1 MKLAA
6 FLLPIATVVAMAQTP
21 PLRYVANE
29 AFGTGERLEY
39 DIGYKFI
46 TAGRAVFSV
55 AKDYADV
62 DGHKCYDIR
71 FTAISL
77 ASLEWIYKVRDQYRT
92 FVDVDGI
99 FPWKFEQHQREGGF
113 SKDYSATFD
122 QDKHSAITT
131 EGTFAIPPFVHDIVS
146 SFYYLRTFDLKKYKT
161 GDMVVMQNFFDRE
174 THDLQVKI
182 VGRQT
187 VNVKA
192 GKFKCVVVE
201 PMIKSG
207 GLFKSEGRILIW
219 LSDDDR
225 KIPVKVSS
233 AILIGSIDAELTSFR
248 GLRGPLTA
256 RIGDPD

>member
-1 MKLAA
+1 MKLSAL
-6 FLLPIATVVAMAQTP
+6 LLPIAVAFASAQTP

-29 AFGTGERLEY
+29 AFGVGERLEY
-39 DIGYKFI
+39 SVGYKFI
-46 TAGRAVFSV
+46 TAGRAAFTV
-55 AKDYADV
+55 AKDMVDV
-62 DGHKCYDIR
+62 NGHKCYDVR
-71 FTAISL
+71 FSAISL
-77 ASLEWIYKVRDQYRT
+77 ESLEWIYKVRDQYRT
-92 FVDVDGI
+92 WLDVDGI

-122 QDKHSAITT
+122 QEQHSAITT
-131 EGTFAIPPFVHDIVS
+131 EGTFAIPPFVHDVVS
-146 SFYYLRTFDLKKYKT
+146 SMYYLRTFDLKKYRN
-161 GDMVVMQNFFDRE
+161 GDVVLLQNFFDRE
-174 THDLQVKI
+174 THDLQIKI

-201 PMIKSG
+201 PVVKSG

-233 AILIGSIDAELTSFR
+233 AIIIGSIDAELTSYR
-248 GLRGPLTA
+248 GLRGPLAA
-256 RIGDPD
+256 RIGDSD

>member
-6 FLLPIATVVAMAQTP
+6 LLLPLATVVTMAQTP
-21 PLRYVANE
+21 PLRYVSNE
-29 AFGTGERLEY
+29 AFGIGERLEY
-39 DIGYKFI
+39 DVGYKFI
-46 TAGRAVFSV
+46 TAGRAAFSV
-55 AKDYADV
+55 GKDLVDV
-62 DGHKCYDIR
+62 NGKKCYDIR

-77 ASLEWIYKVRDQYRT
+77 SSLEWIYKVRDQYRT
-92 FVDVDGI
+92 FVDVDGV

-122 QDKHSAITT
+122 QENHSAITT
-131 EGTFAIPPFVHDIVS
+131 EGTFPIPAFVHDIVS
-146 SFYYLRTFDLKKYKT
+146 SFYYLRTFDLKKYRN
-161 GDMVVMQNFFDRE
+161 GDVVNMQNFFDRE

-187 VNVKA
+187 VSVKA
-192 GKFKCVVVE
+192 GKFNCVVVE

-256 RIGDPD
+256 RVGDPD